1 MIEESFT
8 PTKDGKC
15 SESDLGMVVTAF
27 PDATQAGMDMFMIGG
42 NAVDAACASAL
53 ALGVCEPQGSGI
65 GGQSVAII
73 HMNGRTVAIDG
84 STKAP
89 SLAHSSSFSNE
100 SERKLGYKATTIP
113 STLAV
118 LGYLNEKY
126 GRLSWRTIV
135 QPALNIASKGYRITE
150 LQSFLLKRELKN
162 FLNVPSQSGAKLF
175 LKKGLLPY
183 EPGDLF
189 IQPDLATT
197 LSDIALH
204 GYQTMYTG
212 EIAARIDADMR
223 KHGGLLR
230 LEDFALIPDV
240 IEREPVEGIYRGYS
254 IKSLPPPGSGEIL
267 LLILAMME
275 SLPQEVL
282 QEDSPEK
289 YRWMAEIL
297 HKAFN
302 DYRQNPRNPNTFHQ
316 IEGHEELLRQR
327 AKQLISKIEAGE
339 RLLGRT
345 DDVKQGKGETTH
357 ISVVDIEGNAVGLT
371 QSLNLVYGAKVATEG
386 LGFLY
391 NNYIEAFQFGHP
403 DHYYN
408 LRPGGIPWPCATPT
422 IVFKNNM
429 PWLVFGSPGSQR
441 IFSSMAQFLTL
452 VIDRKMSIDQ
462 AIKHPRIHSEQN
474 GELSMEEER
483 IDPEIIRFLERKGYN
498 IKRRGAF
505 SFYMGAI
512 HAALMR
518 QTGKGF
524 QGAADIRRDW
534 TALGKHK

>member
-1 MIEESFT
+1 MIEESFS
-8 PTKDGKC
+8 PTNDGKC

-27 PDATQAGMDMFMIGG
+27 PDATQAGLDMFKLGG
-42 NAVDAACASAL
+42 NAVDAACAAAV

-65 GGQSVAII
+65 GGQSVAILHI
-73 HMNGRTVAIDG
+73 NKRTIAIDG
-84 STKAP
+84 SSKAP
-89 SLAHSSSFSNE
+89 SLARSSGFSND

-113 STLAV
+113 TTLAV

-135 QPALNIASKGYRITE
+135 QPALNIASIGYRITE

-175 LKKGLLPY
+175 FKKGLLPY

-189 IQPDLATT
+189 IQPELATT
-197 LSDIALH
+197 LSEVALN
-204 GYQTMYTG
+204 GYQKFYTG
-212 EIAARIDADMR
+212 EIAERIDADMR

-230 LEDFALIPDV
+230 LEDLALIPDV
-240 IEREPVEGIYRGYS
+240 IEREPVEGTYRGYS
-254 IKSLPPPGSGEIL
+254 IKSLPPPGSGETL
-267 LLILAMME
+267 LFILAMME
-275 SLPQEVL
+275 SLPQELL

-289 YRWMAEIL
+289 YWWLAEIL
-297 HKAFN
+297 HKAFI
-302 DYRQNPRNPNTFHQ
+302 DYRQNPRNPNTFQQ
-316 IEGHEELLRQR
+316 ITGYEKLLRQR
-327 AKQLISKIEAGE
+327 ASQFIAKIEAGE

-345 DDVKQGKGETTH
+345 DAAKQGKGETTH
-357 ISVVDIEGNAVGLT
+357 ISVIDRDGNAIGLT
-371 QSLNLVYGAKVATEG
+371 QSLNLVYGAKVSTEG

-391 NNYIEAFQFGHP
+391 NNYIEAFQFERP

-422 IVFKNNM
+422 IVFKNNK

-441 IFSSMAQFLTL
+441 IFSSMAQFLSKL
-452 VIDRKMSIDQ
+452 IDQEMSIDK
-462 AIKHPRIHSEQN
+462 AMMHPRIHSEQN
-474 GELSMEEER
+474 GELSLESER
-483 IDPEIIRFLERKGYN
+483 FEPSIIEFLKKKGYE
-498 IKRRGAF
+498 IKSRESF

-518 QTGKGF
+518 QTGQGF
-524 QGAADIRRDW
+524 QGVADIRRDG
-534 TALGKHK
+534 TAMGNQ